1 MYDCDLNKRVL
12 DSLIRSG
19 SFDSMGYRRSQLL
32 AVYEQVVDAI
42 ARDRRKNLEGQ
53 FDLFGGGGDAAAIP
67 DMVLPDVE
75 EFSAR
80 DLMQMEKETTGLYLT
95 GASHG

>member
-1 MYDCDLNKRVL
+1 M
-12 DSLIRSG
+12 
-19 SFDSMGYRRSQLL
+19 
-32 AVYEQVVDAI
+32 DAI

-95 GASHG
+95 GHPMDEYREQARRQQAVPLAADF